1 MGQCRVIEIGKFF
14 PYLPHLDGGNFCK
27 IKVYSFSDYIKI
39 KKYAD
44 LFYKD
49 KIMVNC
55 RQGDYMIRYGL
66 SSPPALNLKNRNLY
80 LSWTSLDNISSDFK
94 EFRESNTC
102 LDVSIHFKKGFCRI
116 EDGILSFLLNL
127 CQYYNDEFRFIYYSS
142 KEGISPFVGL
152 KDFTKFAVKLLLVW
166 REWKILESEHYL
178 Y

>member
-1 MGQCRVIEIGKFF
+1 MIEIDKFYSYF
-14 PYLPHLDGGNFCK
+14 LHLDGGNFYK

-49 KIMVNC
+49 KIMVDC
-55 RQGDYMIRYGL
+55 RQGNYIIRYGL
-66 SSPPALNLKNRNLY
+66 SNPPALNLKSRNLY

-102 LDVSIHFKKGFCRI
+102 LDVSVHFKKGFCRI
-116 EDGILSFLLNL
+116 EDGILSFLLDL

-142 KEGISPFVGL
+142 KYGISSYMGMR
-152 KDFTKFAVKLLLVW
+152 DFAKFLEKLLL
-166 REWKILESEHYL
+166 IESNGEEY
-178 Y
+178 